1 MIEGIITKGIG
12 GFYYVKTESGV
23 IECRARGIFREKKIT
38 PLVGDRVTI
47 RINQEDNKGY
57 IEEIHER
64 KTCLIRPPVANVT
77 QAIIVMSIKEPTINL
92 WLLDRFLVMAEHNK
106 LNIHICINKVDLA
119 EEEEINSV
127 LEIYHKAGYKVLKT
141 STKTMEGIDDLKR
154 VLTNHITVF
163 AGPSGVGKSSL
174 LNKINSN
181 LKLKS
186 GEVSKKANRGKHTT
200 RHVELF
206 ELYSNS
212 FVLDTPGFS
221 SLNLDFI
228 EDPVEL
234 STYFI
239 EMDQYRYCCKFKG
252 CLHFKEP
259 DCEIKKQV
267 QEGNISYQRYNNY
280 IQFLEEILEN
290 RRF

>member
-1 MIEGIITKGIG
+1 MIEGIIIKGIG
-12 GFYYVKTESGV
+12 GFYYVKTESEV

-38 PLVGDRVTI
+38 PLVGDRVLI

-57 IEEIHER
+57 IEEILER

-77 QAIIVMSIKEPTINL
+77 QAIIVMSIKEPVINL
-92 WLLDRFLVMAEHNK
+92 WLLDRFLVMAEHNH
-106 LNIHICINKVDLA
+106 LNIQICINKVDLGQ
-119 EEEEINSV
+119 EEEINNI
-127 LEIYHKAGYKVLKT
+127 LEIYDKAGYKVLKT
-141 STKTMEGIDDLKR
+141 STKTMEGIDELKR
-154 VLTNHITVF
+154 ALTNHITVF

-174 LNKINSN
+174 LNKINPN

-186 GEVSKKANRGKHTT
+186 GEVSKKANRGRHTT

-221 SLNLDFI
+221 SLSLDFI

-234 STYFI
+234 SDYFI
-239 EMDQYRYCCKFKG
+239 EMGKYRYNCKFKG